1 MIKDRMKQATLTS
14 FSPPNERSGW
24 LRHLGCSS
32 GGDGSDESAEESSSS
47 SSVADRLAVILQVA
61 RKVQNQLG
69 AVCDA
74 AEKIKK

>member
-1 MIKDRMKQATLTS
+1 MTLDVVRLPLSLSLYDPIK
-14 FSPPNERSGW
+14 SGW
-24 LRHLGCSS
+24 TRHLGWSP
-32 GGDGSDESAEESSSS
+32 GDERSDDAAEEAT
-47 SSVADRLAVILQVA
+47 SVADRLAVVLQVA